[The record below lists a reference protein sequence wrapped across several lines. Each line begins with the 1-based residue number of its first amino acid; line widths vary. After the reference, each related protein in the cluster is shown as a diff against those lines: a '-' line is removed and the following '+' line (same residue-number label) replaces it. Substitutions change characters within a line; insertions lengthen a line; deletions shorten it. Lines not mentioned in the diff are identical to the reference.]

1 MALRNTIRL
10 SDSFSEGEVLQ
21 RTNQT
26 EDDDEY
32 EYDDE
37 EETDEDDE
45 EEETD
50 DEEEEVLIN
59 RARVLGYT

>member
-10 SDSFSEGEVLQ
+10 SDLQ

-59 RARVLGYT
+59 RARVLGYTYRAR